1 VPQIPSEA
9 GEGGLWPQATA
20 WQATLPGH
28 KAGAAGTP
36 NQNIENNP
44 MQSRPWAAGMAACQ
58 DLYPLLDHRSMPTI
72 SGAPA
77 DTRKMNHF

>member
-1 VPQIPSEA
+1 
-9 GEGGLWPQATA
+9 
-20 WQATLPGH
+20 
-28 KAGAAGTP
+28 
-36 NQNIENNP
+36 